1 MRRLAV
7 VLTALLGASL
17 PTPLPAQTAPIIAEI
32 TRDYAT
38 VRDFF
43 LRAAVEMPDSLYSFR
58 PTPAVRT
65 FARQIAH
72 IADDQYNLCSRARGE
87 VRHAAYTAIEDS
99 LFTKPALLEALKSAF
114 AYCDTAYATLTEAT
128 AALPTPGRSG
138 RTRLGYLNWNMWH
151 TWEHYGNVVVY
162 LRLNGLVP
170 PSSQNMAG
178 MKM

>member
-1 MRRLAV
+1 MPRLAV
-7 VLTALLGASL
+7 LFTALLGASL
-17 PTPLPAQTAPIIAEI
+17 PPPLPAQTAPIITEI
-32 TRDYAT
+32 RRDYTA

-43 LRAAVEMPDSLYSFR
+43 LQAAEEMPDSLYSFR

-65 FARQIAH
+65 FARQVAH
-72 IADDQYNLCSRARGE
+72 VADDQYNLCSRARGE

-99 LFTKPALLEALKSAF
+99 LSTKHALLVALQGAF
-114 AYCDTAYATLTEAT
+114 AYCDTAYATLTQAT
-128 AALPTPGRSG
+128 ADLPTPGGKG